1 MWYNGAIRS
10 ERIETQSSLEGETAP
25 MGLTLR
31 LLGSPEVILD
41 GEPAT
46 GFVSDKARALLFYLA
61 MEADRA
67 QRRETLAGLLWPDYP
82 ERSARTN
89 LSNALSNLRTVLAD
103 RGANDVREPYLLV
116 SRETIQFNA
125 GSDYWLDTRAFD
137 ERVKHAPV
145 KGQQGEKTVTLY
157 RGRFLEGFSLSDSP
171 AFEQWALIIRERLQQ
186 QMGVALKGL
195 GATYE
200 ELGDYAR
207 AQTVARRQL
216 ELEPWHEGAHRALMR
231 ALALSGERASAL
243 AQYEACAQ
251 TLEQELGAAPSPETA
266 ALYEQIRDGGLTS
279 EGAESRREARTD
291 LPRHN
296 LPARITSF
304 IGRERELSQLTA
316 QITDPETRLVTV
328 VGPGGMGK
336 TRLALE
342 VARRQLASLSSSQ
355 AAPASFPAGAWLV
368 ELSPIGDPGEV
379 PLAVASALGAR
390 PQQGRELVDILV
402 DSLQTRELLLVL
414 DNCEHLL
421 AGVARLVSHL
431 VSRCPQ
437 LTVLATSREALRI
450 PGEQIVEV
458 TPMAASLSGSDPVL
472 AQVDIESALGSDAVQ
487 LFAARA
493 AAVRPGFATDESN
506 VADVVNICRRLD
518 GMPLAIELAAAR
530 LRALSL
536 QDVAARLDDRFALL
550 DRGSRVAEPRQQTL
564 RNAVAWSYDLLDR
577 TEQALFDRLSVFRG
591 GFTLRA
597 AEGVCAGGG
606 IPEGAVLDLL
616 ADLVDKSMVAMRG
629 VRDGDGET
637 RYELLETMRQYAGER
652 LAER

>member
-1 MWYNGAIRS
+1 
-10 ERIETQSSLEGETAP
+10 

-207 AQTVARRQL
+207 AQTIARRQL

-368 ELSPIGDPGEV
+368 ELSPVGDPDGV

-390 PQQGRELVDILV
+390 PQQGRELADILLDAAFIV
-402 DSLQTRELLLVL
+402 TPHAYHHDQAQVCLEAGLDVLLEKPMVMNAAEARSLIETRDRTGRLLVVAFPGSLSPQIRTAVSMLRSGELGSLLSISATVWQGWGPGTAGKWRQQPEISGGGFSFDTGAHMLNTVADLAGEDFVQVAAWL
-414 DNCEHLL
+414 DNYGRPVDTL
-421 AGVARLVSHL
+421 AAIIGRLESGVLVTLHGCGETIPSCASDVRVFCTRAILHTDVWGKWLNVQRHGHRQFRAVPVPPSSGVWEQFLAVREGRIANPCPPEVGLRMARLWDAIKASAAQDGLPV
-431 VSRCPQ
+431 RC
-437 LTVLATSREALRI
+437 
-450 PGEQIVEV
+450 
-458 TPMAASLSGSDPVL
+458 D
-472 AQVDIESALGSDAVQ
+472 
-487 LFAARA
+487 
-493 AAVRPGFATDESN
+493 
-506 VADVVNICRRLD
+506 
-518 GMPLAIELAAAR
+518 
-530 LRALSL
+530 
-536 QDVAARLDDRFALL
+536 
-550 DRGSRVAEPRQQTL
+550 
-564 RNAVAWSYDLLDR
+564 
-577 TEQALFDRLSVFRG
+577 
-591 GFTLRA
+591 
-597 AEGVCAGGG
+597 
-606 IPEGAVLDLL
+606 
-616 ADLVDKSMVAMRG
+616 
-629 VRDGDGET
+629 
-637 RYELLETMRQYAGER
+637 
-652 LAER
+652 